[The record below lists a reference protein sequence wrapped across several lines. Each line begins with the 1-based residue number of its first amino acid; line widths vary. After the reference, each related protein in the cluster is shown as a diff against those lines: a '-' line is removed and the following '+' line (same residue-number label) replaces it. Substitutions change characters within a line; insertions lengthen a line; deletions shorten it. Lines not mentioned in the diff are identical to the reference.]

1 MSTPHEVQLPGISR
15 PVLVR
20 RSQKA
25 RKVRLLVRVDRHELV
40 VPERMA
46 WRQAEAFLISCH
58 DWLRERD
65 ARLATRPPIDPSMIY
80 WRGEPYQVTF
90 SPAAARAPQFQ
101 EGAVGVRA
109 HDPKEARETL
119 ERHLRRE
126 AIGLLTACVQHWAA
140 IMNVQPTSLRFG
152 DARQRWGSCNS
163 RGGLNLNWRLAMTPA
178 HCLDYVVVHELAH
191 IRHMNHG
198 PAFWAEVERFFPA
211 RREAEAWLKEHA
223 HLILRRS
230 EKSAADLRP

>member
-1 MSTPHEVQLPGISR
+1 MSTPQEVQLPGISR

-40 VPERMA
+40 VPARMS
-46 WRQAEAFLISCH
+46 WRQAEAFLMSCH

-65 ARLATRPPIDPSMIY
+65 ARLATRPPIDPLMIY
-80 WRGEPYQVTF
+80 WQGEPYQITF
-90 SPAAARAPQFQ
+90 SPDNFRIPQFQ
-101 EGAVGVRA
+101 GGMVTVCA
-109 HDPKEARETL
+109 HDSKEARATL
-119 ERHLRRE
+119 ERHLRRD
-126 AIGLLTACVQHWAA
+126 AIGILSASVQHWAA
-140 IMNVQPTSLRFG
+140 IMNVQPASLRVG

-163 RGGLNLNWRLAMTPA
+163 RSGLNLNWRLAMTPA
-178 HCLDYVVVHELAH
+178 RCLDYVVVHELAH

-198 PAFWAEVERFFPA
+198 PAFWTEVERFFPA

-223 HLILRRS
+223 HLILRRPETS
-230 EKSAADLRP
+230 TADLRP